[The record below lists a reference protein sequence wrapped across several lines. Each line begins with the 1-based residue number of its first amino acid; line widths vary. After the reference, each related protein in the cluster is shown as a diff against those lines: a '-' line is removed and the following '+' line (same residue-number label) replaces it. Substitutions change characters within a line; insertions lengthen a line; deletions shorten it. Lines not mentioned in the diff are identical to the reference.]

1 MSKQSMSSTGIP
13 LNPFAFIR
21 KYDEL
26 WTRLL
31 FLIGALI
38 VYRLGSH
45 IPVPGINQVNL
56 ADLFKIVTGAG
67 NGTSVSGDGTT
78 ASPLKVDQNAVAA
91 AAVATG
97 DDGTLPTDVYT
108 STGAVA
114 NFLLGDPEG
123 FATFYVGGVAKKVP
137 YYA

>member
-31 FLIGALI
+31 FLIGALV

-45 IPVPGINQVNL
+45 IPVPGINPVNL
-56 ADLFKIVTGAG
+56 LICFR
-67 NGTSVSGDGTT
+67 
-78 ASPLKVDQNAVAA
+78 
-91 AAVATG
+91 ATK
-97 DDGTLPTDVYT
+97 TP
-108 STGAVA
+108 
-114 NFLLGDPEG
+114 F
-123 FATFYVGGVAKKVP
+123 
-137 YYA
+137 